1 MPNHGCKWAYRGR
14 LGEKVFELELKGA
27 KEVVPEVGLHCFAV
41 REFFP
46 HPDEIIVVGVGR
58 HRVQRGTG
66 LAVVKGAGV
75 VAQDP
80 DELIPTAWLRGQLN

>member
-1 MPNHGCKWAYRGR
+1 M
-14 LGEKVFELELKGA
+14 GEKVLELELKGA

-66 LAVVKGAGV
+66 LAIVKGAGV

-80 DELIPTAWLRGQLN
+80 DELVPTAWLRGQLN

>member
-1 MPNHGCKWAYRGR
+1 VPNHGCKWAYSGR
-14 LGEKVFELELKGA
+14 LGEEVFELELKGA

-80 DELIPTAWLRGQLN
+80 DELVPTAWLRGQLN